1 MNLFNRLFIAVVAII
16 GLAFWTLVLLGALVS
31 RGRPLIN
38 LADRLGTALGEQP
51 IARLFVA
58 LVAAVFLLISL
69 LLLLV
74 EVLPGEERIPLR
86 PVEGADASVT
96 LSAVRQWIESEV
108 ERLRAIQRARA
119 EVHARGLVVNVRLT
133 ARTTPDEPVPSK
145 TAEVASTVRW
155 VVEERLGL
163 RLGKL
168 EIQVAP
174 QLRRVP
180 LPPAAPR
187 TAPPAPAPA
196 LPQQAAVPVEQPGTP
211 PPV

>member
-1 MNLFNRLFIAVVAII
+1 MRSTCQNRIC
-16 GLAFWTLVLLGALVS
+16 G
-31 RGRPLIN
+31 
-38 LADRLGTALGEQP
+38 GEQP